1 MEKAELV
8 QYIEGIKAEILQS
21 SRKSYII
28 STRLNRL
35 YLLLKK
41 YSDINGNSKLREYA
55 INVAD
60 MGHGYGKDTSY
71 DKDKMVNILDQTLE
85 LL

>member
-8 QYIEGIKAEILQS
+8 QYIDGIKAEISQS

-41 YSDINGNSKLREYA
+41 YSDINENSKLKEYA

-60 MGHGYGKDTSY
+60 MGHGYGKDGSY
-71 DKDKMVNILDQTLE
+71 DKDKMVKILNQILE